1 MPLKHICGK
10 DLHKILNSHV
20 VVNPRID
27 GFGLFGAGKFNTKC
41 VGMEF
46 ATVNI
51 TLHDG
56 DYPDQE
62 TIFAREFTPSL
73 CLVTVKS

>member
-1 MPLKHICGK
+1 M
-10 DLHKILNSHV
+10 

-41 VGMEF
+41 LGMEF
-46 ATVNI
+46 ATGNI

-62 TIFAREFTPSL
+62 TIFCQR
-73 CLVTVKS
+73 VKSITLLGHSDVVITQLF